1 MMKGIIMGQIIDFY
15 SRKVNSDSNC
25 GDFVAY
31 DPEMPVAIE
40 IFTDLDKSVLLEGCW
55 VPLSWDM
62 NGIVVLIDDPRD
74 EKKKAAVKAELR
86 TEWVIFKTG
95 TKEDIEA
102 FINQAFD
109 RLEIDD
115 FLSAA
120 MTGKEPIDEAYLL
133 NTIIADAYLRS
144 VPEIHFEPCL
154 SSEKIRVLFLM
165 EDVLREYMT
174 LPDDAAAD
182 DIVKKIKRIANLDI
196 TDNNLSKIGHI
207 KFKHEGLPEF
217 QVAVIT
223 ESSEDSGEYII
234 LRIPGRQEA

>member
-1 MMKGIIMGQIIDFY
+1 MGQIINFY
-15 SRKVNSDSNC
+15 SRKVNTDGNY

-74 EKKKAAVKAELR
+74 EEKKAAVKAELR
-86 TEWVIFKTG
+86 TEWIIFKVG

-102 FINQAFD
+102 YINRSFNE
-109 RLEIDD
+109 LEIDD

-120 MTGKEPIDEAYLL
+120 ISDKVPIDESHLL

-144 VPEIHFEPCL
+144 VSEIHFEPCL

-165 EDVLREYMT
+165 EGVLREYMT
-174 LPDDAAAD
+174 LPDDAAAN
-182 DIVKKIKRIANLDI
+182 DIVKKIKTIANLDGA
-196 TDNNLSKIGHI
+196 NNDLPKIGHI

-217 QVAVIT
+217 QLKVI
-223 ESSEDSGEYII
+223 SKPIGGLREDVVIKI
-234 LRIPGRQEA
+234 LPR

>member
-1 MMKGIIMGQIIDFY
+1 MGQIINFY
-15 SRKVNSDSNC
+15 SRKVNTDGNY

-74 EKKKAAVKAELR
+74 EEKKAAVKAELR
-86 TEWVIFKTG
+86 TEWIIFKAG

-102 FINQAFD
+102 YINRSFNE
-109 RLEIDD
+109 LEIDD

-120 MTGKEPIDEAYLL
+120 ISGKEPIDESYLL
-133 NTIIADAYLRS
+133 NTIIADAYLRNVS
-144 VPEIHFEPCL
+144 EIHFEPCA
-154 SSEKIRVLFLM
+154 SPEKIRVLFLM
-165 EDVLREYMT
+165 EGVLMEYMT
-174 LPDDAAAD
+174 FPDDAAAN

-196 TDNNLSKIGHI
+196 ADKNLPKIGYI

-217 QVAVIT
+217 QLAVIT
-223 ESSEDSGEYII
+223 EPSEGSWEYII
-234 LRIPGRQEA
+234 LRIPFPQEA